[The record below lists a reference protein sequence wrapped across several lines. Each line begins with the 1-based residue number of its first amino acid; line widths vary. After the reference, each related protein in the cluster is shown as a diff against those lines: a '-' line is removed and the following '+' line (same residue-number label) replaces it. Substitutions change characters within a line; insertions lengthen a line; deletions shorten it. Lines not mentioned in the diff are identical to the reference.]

1 MLNMNE
7 MIERFLEY
15 IAVEKRYSPNTL
27 TSYRKDL
34 EDFSQFLLEKEST
47 EDLRKVDKKIVRN
60 FIIFLSEKNLT
71 KRSINR
77 KISTL
82 KSFYTF
88 LLKISEIHISPMES
102 ISTLKYYMEKQ
113 IPFSKEE
120 MHRLTEILSDENTP
134 ILDRLIIE
142 ILYQTGMRRAE
153 ICNLPLQNVHFSKNE
168 ILVIGKGSKERI
180 VPVSPT
186 LSAELQKYQQE
197 IREKYKNEN
206 TFFLSPKG
214 NALTESFVY
223 LAVKKHLA
231 KVSLKKKKSPHI
243 LRHSFATHILNNGAE
258 ISKVKKIMGHQSL
271 ASTQVYTNANIEELK
286 KALNNAHPRMKKK

>member
-1 MLNMNE
+1 

-34 EDFSQFLLEKEST
+34 EDFSQFLLEKEGT

-60 FIIFLSEKNLT
+60 FIVFLSEKNLT

-120 MHRLTEILSDENTP
+120 MLRLTEILSDENTP
-134 ILDRLIIE
+134 ILERLIIE
-142 ILYQTGMRRAE
+142 MLYQTGMRRAE
-153 ICNLPLQNVHFSKNE
+153 ICNLPLRNVHFSKNE
-168 ILVIGKGSKERI
+168 ILVIGKGNKERI
-180 VPVSPT
+180 VPISPA
-186 LSAELQKYQQE
+186 LSTELQKYQQE
-197 IREKYKNEN
+197 IREYHKNET
-206 TFFLSPKG
+206 TFFLTQKG
-214 NALTESFVY
+214 KALTESFVY
-223 LAVKKHLA
+223 LVVKKHLA

>member
-1 MLNMNE
+1 MLNTNE

-34 EDFSQFLLEKEST
+34 EDFSQFLLEKEGL

-88 LLKISEIHISPMES
+88 LLKISEISISPMES
-102 ISTLKYYMEKQ
+102 ISTLKYYIEKQ
-113 IPFSKEE
+113 IPFSQEE
-120 MHRLTEILSDENTP
+120 MYHLTEILSDEKTP

-142 ILYQTGMRRAE
+142 MLYQTGMRRAE

-168 ILVIGKGSKERI
+168 ILVIGKGNKERI
-180 VPVSPT
+180 VPISPT
-186 LSAELQKYQQE
+186 LSAELYKYQQNV
-197 IREKYKNEN
+197 RLNHKNET
-206 TFFLSPKG
+206 TFFLTPKG
-214 NALTESFVY
+214 KALTESFVY
-223 LAVKKHLA
+223 LVVKKHLA

>member
-1 MLNMNE
+1 

-34 EDFSQFLLEKEST
+34 EDFSQFLLEKEGT

-60 FIIFLSEKNLT
+60 FIVFLSEKNLT

-142 ILYQTGMRRAE
+142 MLYQTGMRRAE

-168 ILVIGKGSKERI
+168 ILVIGKGNKERI
-180 VPVSPT
+180 VPISPA
-186 LSAELQKYQQE
+186 LSTELQKYQQE
-197 IREKYKNEN
+197 IREYHKNET
-206 TFFLSPKG
+206 TFFLTPKG
-214 NALTESFVY
+214 MALTESFVY
-223 LAVKKHLA
+223 LVVKKHLA